1 MAFNPYDDPTP
12 AEVAREFGLSH
23 EIVRLWCSQGW
34 RHKLGPRNWRVPCER
49 VDAILAAR
57 SDAIRAARSAAAR
70 P

>member
-23 EIVRLWCSQGW
+23 ETVRLWCTQGW
-34 RHKLGPRNWRVPCER
+34 RYKLGPRNWRVPCER
-49 VDAILAAR
+49 VAAIHAAG
-57 SDAIRAARSAAAR
+57 SAAVR

>member
-23 EIVRLWCSQGW
+23 ETVRLWCTQGW
-34 RHKLGPRNWRVPCER
+34 RYKLGPRNWRIPCER
-49 VDAILAAR
+49 VEAIHAA
-57 SDAIRAARSAAAR
+57 SSAAAR